1 MEISLSKLKIVSYD
15 STNEIHR
22 KCKYDFL
29 KDEQFIKFFGQFFVK
44 NSDEYFKNSTELE
57 IKKIYY
63 IVFKEEI
70 IGLIRLFDIR
80 ENGMIDLQY
89 AVSPEYRGLGY
100 GNLLLKEVTDY
111 LLKNNKSIRLDINKN
126 NANSIK
132 CALKNSYEQEKVEN
146 DTIRYRRH

>member
-1 MEISLSKLKIVSYD
+1 MEISLSKLKIVSYN

-80 ENGMIDLQY
+80 ENGMIDL
-89 AVSPEYRGLGY
+89 
-100 GNLLLKEVTDY
+100 
-111 LLKNNKSIRLDINKN
+111 
-126 NANSIK
+126 
-132 CALKNSYEQEKVEN
+132 
-146 DTIRYRRH
+146 